1 MLDGSFLGGVDAT
14 RGRWRD
20 DAAEATGVFAENLWT
35 WRGRDALW
43 CLPHPPFQVGSDAR
57 GCDRDGCEPPHRLL
71 GMFLVSPLF
80 GLVADLTGLYGA
92 SWLGLAGRAV
102 VGVALGILAHE
113 PGEGAKP

>member
-1 MLDGSFLGGVDAT
+1 MLDGSFLGGVDAK

-20 DAAEATGVFAENLWT
+20 VAAEAKGVFAEKFWT
-35 WRGRDALW
+35 WRGRDALRR
-43 CLPHPPFQVGSDAR
+43 LPHPPFRAGPDAR
-57 GCDRDGCEPPHRLL
+57 GRDRDGREPPHRLL

-80 GLVADLTGLYGA
+80 GLVADLTGSYGA
-92 SWLGLAGRAV
+92 SWLGLAGLAV